1 MSTTRAV
8 KAAGSLVLAAL
19 IGFGTAG
26 QSSAAGYG
34 GSWQGEYETTGKTQ
48 ATGAHNMKA
57 GTYFLHFGVRGNGR
71 HKVTAK
77 VYRAVGR
84 PDYTKH
90 HNDVLVQTTPRA
102 ADDRGG
108 SWMANP
114 KRYAKGTYYIVFS
127 YSVKGKKA
135 FGGVQAG

>member
-1 MSTTRAV
+1 MRNRIPKQAETNQ
-8 KAAGSLVLAAL
+8 KARCNAPIAA
-19 IGFGTAG
+19 TDPVDC
-26 QSSAAGYG
+26 
-34 GSWQGEYETTGKTQ
+34 EKTQ
-48 ATGAHNMKA
+48 ATGAHKMKA
-57 GTYFLHFGVRGNGR
+57 GKYFLHFGVYGNGK

-77 VYRAVGR
+77 VYRAVGK

-102 ADDRGG
+102 ADDRGV

-114 KRYAKGTYYIVFS
+114 KKYAKGTYYIVFS